1 MPVGL
6 MTLILLENTKLR
18 RAIRSNRVTFPSQI
32 PRLLKLPAGDLQQ
45 RIVQLFFVR
54 GWSARDISGRS
65 GLSKARVLRILADWK
80 IRAIDSGW
88 IQEIE
93 PDFEGAQDAG
103 AGASVDSE
111 NAVQIMPISF
121 EQSDSTPSP
130 LRVMERP
137 VSRPQTTPTEY
148 NGTSELLPTTLW
160 PSRSKYSV
168 DGENS
173 AAS

>member
-1 MPVGL
+1 
-6 MTLILLENTKLR
+6 MTLMLSGNTTLR
-18 RAIRSNRVTFPSQI
+18 RAIRSNLVTFPSQI
-32 PRLLKLPAGDLQQ
+32 PRLLKRPAGDMQQ

-54 GWSARDISGRS
+54 GWSARDISRRF

-93 PDFEGAQDAG
+93 PGLGGMLDSKIIHSGGFSAG
-103 AGASVDSE
+103 LE
-111 NAVQIMPISF
+111 NPLRAMEPPISRPG
-121 EQSDSTPSP
+121 TPYAG
-130 LRVMERP
+130 
-137 VSRPQTTPTEY
+137 Y
-148 NGTSELLPTTLW
+148 NGTSDLLPTTPW
-160 PSRSKYSV
+160 PSRSKYSI